1 MVALADGFRRPFARY
16 WLSGFLADFG
26 DGVRLAAFPL
36 LAAQFTHSPSAVAA
50 VTAVQGLPWL
60 LAGAGLGVIVDR
72 TDRRRL
78 MLVVDITRA
87 VTSPRWRRRSWPT
100 APGWC

>member
-1 MVALADGFRRPFARY
+1 VVVRHDVGVVAYAGGLRAPFLRY

-36 LAAQFTHSPSAVAA
+36 LAAQFTRSPSAVAA

-60 LAGAGLGVIVDR
+60 LGGGLGVIVDR
-72 TDRRRL
+72 TDRRRP
-78 MLVVDITRA
+78 TP
-87 VTSPRWRRRSWPT
+87 PRIR
-100 APGWC
+100 

>member
-1 MVALADGFRRPFARY
+1 MVAFAGGFGRPFARY

-36 LAAQFTHSPSAVAA
+36 LAAQLTRSPVAVAA

-72 TDRRRL
+72 P
-78 MLVVDITRA
+78 IAA
-87 VTSPRWRRRSWPT
+87 V
-100 APGWC
+100 